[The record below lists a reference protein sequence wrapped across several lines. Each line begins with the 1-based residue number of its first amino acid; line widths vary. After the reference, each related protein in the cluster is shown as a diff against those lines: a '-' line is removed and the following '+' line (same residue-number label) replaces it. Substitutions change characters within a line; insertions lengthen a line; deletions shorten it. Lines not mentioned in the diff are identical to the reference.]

1 MAINQRGF
9 NIDEFRSLVT
19 RNGIA
24 RNNQYKVIL
33 TPPRSI
39 LTALPGLANPN
50 LVEDIM
56 LYAES
61 IQLPGLSLATSP
73 IRNNGYGPVEYKP
86 YMPIYGQTIPFV
98 FYVDTNGLLFD
109 FFHTWMRTIIN
120 YTTEGRS
127 FTRSRFSGMSPF
139 EVNYKPNYQ
148 TDMDILVLDQEDGG
162 KIVKQYRVMKA
173 FPVQIPDTPLSY
185 NSTDSILTLT
195 VMFSFF
201 EWHTLKLASPDS
213 VPGPNMQDD
222 GVPTTPP
229 NLTYDGNVFQ
239 RPTGPGTIFNPYPNP
254 AQNFNP
260 LTGTG
265 AIDWQPNT
273 PNGR

>member
-9 NIDEFRSLVT
+9 NIDEFRGLIT

-33 TPPRSI
+33 TPPADLVSV
-39 LTALPGLANPN
+39 LPGVSNPN
-50 LVEDIM
+50 TVEDIM

-98 FYVDTNGLLFD
+98 FYVDTKGLMFD
-109 FFHTWMRTIIN
+109 FFHTWMRTAIN

-127 FTRSRFSGMSPF
+127 FTNTRFNNMNPF
-139 EVNYKPNYQ
+139 EVNYKPKYQ
-148 TDMDILVLDQEDGG
+148 TDMDIMVLDQEDGG
-162 KIVKQYRVMKA
+162 KIIKQYKVLKA
-173 FPVQIPDTPLSY
+173 FPVQIPDTQLSY

-201 EWHTLKLASPDS
+201 EWYTLRVASPDTI
-213 VPGPNMQDD
+213 PGPNMVDS
-222 GVPTTPP
+222 GIPATPP
-229 NLTYDGNVFQ
+229 QSQAARD
-239 RPTGPGTIFNPYPNP
+239 FNDANITLFN
-254 AQNFNP
+254 AQ
-260 LTGTG
+260 
-265 AIDWQPNT
+265 
-273 PNGR
+273 